1 MEWTSLIIF
10 TVIAQ
15 IAVGLVLVY
24 WLLGFTGAAREKAP
38 AYAAFAKP
46 VLLGAWVLTGI
57 AAVTST
63 THLGWPFSAY
73 RALAHLASSWLSR
86 EVVLELLFGALALGM
101 WVMVQWGARTLSA
114 WWYAGL
120 AAVGVLA
127 TYSSG
132 MIYTLPS
139 IPANHNGFPVALF
152 GATVLVTGGA
162 AVLALL
168 HATKSGRQLVDD
180 LGKSVA
186 LFTLYSLVLSAVLTV
201 TYASAAKSG
210 TPEARQQAALLMGT
224 ALYPVRIIV
233 GLLIP
238 AGLAAWLARNARTA
252 VAAVAVL
259 ALVVVAGEL
268 AGRWLFFTSTVFT
281 GVNSGL

>member
-1 MEWTSLIIF
+1 M
-10 TVIAQ
+10 
-15 IAVGLVLVY
+15 
-24 WLLGFTGAAREKAP
+24 
-38 AYAAFAKP
+38 
-46 VLLGAWVLTGI
+46 
-57 AAVTST
+57 
-63 THLGWPFSAY
+63 
-73 RALAHLASSWLSR
+73 
-86 EVVLELLFGALALGM
+86 
-101 WVMVQWGARTLSA
+101 
-114 WWYAGL
+114 
-120 AAVGVLA
+120 
-127 TYSSG
+127 
-132 MIYTLPS
+132 
-139 IPANHNGFPVALF
+139 
-152 GATVLVTGGA
+152 
-162 AVLALL
+162 
-168 HATKSGRQLVDD
+168 DD

-252 VAAVAVL
+252 VAVVAVL